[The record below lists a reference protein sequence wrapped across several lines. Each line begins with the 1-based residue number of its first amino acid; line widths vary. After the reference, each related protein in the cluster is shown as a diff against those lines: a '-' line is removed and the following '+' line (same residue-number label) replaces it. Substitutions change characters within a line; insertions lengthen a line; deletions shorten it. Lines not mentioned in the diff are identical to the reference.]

1 MSESSPLTLIL
12 SLQGRG
18 NKCKCRGNPPVVARP
33 GIFVAV
39 PQPQRNGY
47 KDNLFASKGANQRM
61 RERIISLLP
70 SSTEIICALGLRR
83 QLVGVS
89 HECDYPADVVGLPIL
104 TEPKLDPRGTSG
116 DIDTRVRE
124 IVQEGLS
131 VYRLK
136 TETLQRLKPD
146 VIVTQDQCEVCAV
159 SLPEVE
165 NAVQCFLTPDVSV
178 VSLRPEKLDDIWTDI
193 RRVAQAT
200 DQEKTAQA
208 LIRDAKERLQKIA
221 QKTRHLP
228 RPRVACL
235 EWLDP
240 LMAAGNWIPELVD
253 IAGGEYGLVE
263 AGAHTPTLTWEA
275 LAAYQPE
282 VIVITPCGFKIPQSQ
297 TDLPQ
302 LTAHPDWL
310 SLPAVQHNRV
320 YVADGN
326 AYYNRPGPRIVESAE
341 ILAEML
347 HPEECA
353 GMAVPGSYI
362 RV

>member
-1 MSESSPLTLIL
+1 M
-12 SLQGRG
+12 
-18 NKCKCRGNPPVVARP
+18 V
-33 GIFVAV
+33 
-39 PQPQRNGY
+39 
-47 KDNLFASKGANQRM
+47 
-61 RERIISLLP
+61 ERIISLLP
-70 SSTEIICALGLRR
+70 SSTEIICALGLREH
-83 QLVGVS
+83 LVGVS
-89 HECDYPADVVGLPIL
+89 HECDYPSDVAGLPIL
-104 TEPKLDPRGTSG
+104 TEPKLDPRGTSS

-136 TETLQRLKPD
+136 TEVLQGLKPD

-165 NAVQCFLTPDVSV
+165 NAVQCFLTPDVTV

-193 RRVAQAT
+193 RRVALAT
-200 DQEKTAQA
+200 DREKTAQA
-208 LIRDAKERLQKIA
+208 LIRDAKERLWSIA

-253 IAGGEYGLVE
+253 IAGGEYGLVD
-263 AGAHTPTLTWEA
+263 AGAHTPTVTWEA
-275 LAAYQPE
+275 LVAYQPE
-282 VIVITPCGFKIPQSQ
+282 VIVIAPCGFQIPQSQ

-302 LTAHPDWL
+302 LTAHPHWQT
-310 SLPAVQHNRV
+310 LPAVQHNRV

-353 GMAVPGSYI
+353 GMALPGSYV

>member
-1 MSESSPLTLIL
+1 M
-12 SLQGRG
+12 
-18 NKCKCRGNPPVVARP
+18 V
-33 GIFVAV
+33 
-39 PQPQRNGY
+39 
-47 KDNLFASKGANQRM
+47 D
-61 RERIISLLP
+61 RIASLLP
-70 SSTEIICALGLRR
+70 SSTEIVCALGLRER
-83 QLVGVS
+83 LVGVS
-89 HECDYPADVVGLPIL
+89 HECDHPADVVGLPVL

-116 DIDTRVRE
+116 DIDARVQE

-131 VYRLK
+131 VYRLN
-136 TETLQRLKPD
+136 TDALQDLKPE

-159 SLPEVE
+159 SLPDVE
-165 NAVQCFLTPDVSV
+165 DAVQCFLTSDVKI
-178 VSLRPEKLDDIWTDI
+178 VSLNPEKLSDIWRDI
-193 RRVAQAT
+193 RNVAAAT
-200 DQEKTAQA
+200 GRQEAADT
-208 LIRDAKERLQKIA
+208 LIQGLEERLRNLA
-221 QKTRHLP
+221 DKTRHLP

-253 IAGGEYGLVE
+253 LAGGAYGLVE
-263 AGAHTPTLTWEA
+263 AGAHTPPITWDTLID
-275 LAAYQPE
+275 YQPE

-297 TDLPQ
+297 ADLPL
-302 LTAHPDWL
+302 LTGHPQWQR
-310 SLPAVQHNRV
+310 LPAVQAGRV

-347 HPEECA
+347 HPEACA

>member
-1 MSESSPLTLIL
+1 M
-12 SLQGRG
+12 
-18 NKCKCRGNPPVVARP
+18 V
-33 GIFVAV
+33 
-39 PQPQRNGY
+39 
-47 KDNLFASKGANQRM
+47 
-61 RERIISLLP
+61 ERIISLLP
-70 SSTEIICALGLRR
+70 SSTEIICALGLREH
-83 QLVGVS
+83 LVGVS
-89 HECDYPADVVGLPIL
+89 HECDYPSDVAGLPIL
-104 TEPKLDPRGTSG
+104 TEPKLDPRGTSS

-136 TETLQRLKPD
+136 TEVLQGLKPD

-165 NAVQCFLTPDVSV
+165 NAVQCFLTPDVTV
-178 VSLRPEKLDDIWTDI
+178 VSLRPEKLSDIWTDI
-193 RRVAQAT
+193 RHVALAT
-200 DQEKTAQA
+200 GREENAAA
-208 LIRDAKERLQKIA
+208 LIQDSKERLGKVE
-221 QKTRHLP
+221 QKTQHLP

-253 IAGGEYGLVE
+253 IAGGEYGLVD
-263 AGAHTPTLTWEA
+263 AGAHTPTVTWEA
-275 LAAYQPE
+275 LVAYQPE
-282 VIVITPCGFKIPQSQ
+282 VIVIAPCGFQIPQSQ

-302 LTAHPDWL
+302 LTAHPHWP

-353 GMAVPGSYI
+353 GMALPGSYV